1 MLHRVLPRANSTCS
15 ALKGAEAAKKRCR
28 KLPFRRGDVM
38 QKFDRRRELVIRP
51 NYPSN
56 TINPRRDR
64 ETGER
69 VHGLHTFASC
79 MHNAGEEKRDVDSS
93 SSRISFEPII
103 SFKASIECHFF
114 RRCGVLLAINFF
126 SFFLFSSVS
135 KCMYVYFY
143 STERLQISASQFF
156 EIRIFNLRVSR
167 DTRNRQLYC

>member
-69 VHGLHTFASC
+69 VHGLHTSASC
-79 MHNAGEEKRDVDSS
+79 MHNAGEEERDVDSS

-103 SFKASIECHFF
+103 SSTVQGIHRVSFLSTM
-114 RRCGVLLAINFF
+114 RRFVSDQF
-126 SFFLFSSVS
+126 FFLFPFQFSF
-135 KCMYVYFY
+135 KMYV
-143 STERLQISASQFF
+143 
-156 EIRIFNLRVSR
+156 RIFLFNRTFTNIGISIFR
-167 DTRNRQLYC
+167 DSYF